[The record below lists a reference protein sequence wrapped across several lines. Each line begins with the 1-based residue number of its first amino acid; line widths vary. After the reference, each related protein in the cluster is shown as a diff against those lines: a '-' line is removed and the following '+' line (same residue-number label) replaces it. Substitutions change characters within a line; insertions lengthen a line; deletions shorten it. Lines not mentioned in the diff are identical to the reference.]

1 MPPTTSR
8 LSLHQG
14 GFACHRHAD
23 IVAASFP
30 PREHRGLSRLA
41 PKSIR
46 SMLFGCGMLTLVVWL
61 AGSHVGAAPLPT
73 AEFDVPVQVLRV
85 LSNGTVLEL
94 SGSFSW
100 ALPQNVQAIL
110 AGAPGVRVVR
120 LESPGGHVLPA
131 LQVATIIQQRGL
143 DTYVG
148 RLCASACTVA
158 FLGGRQRWLASDA
171 RLGFHQAHAP
181 GVPPDQANAFLQ
193 AAYEKFA
200 VPPPFVAHV
209 LRTPPADLWY
219 PTQQDLRAAHYTTG
233 DPPDSVLS
241 LGRSPLPRL
250 SDFTRLLRTAPD
262 DAVIQFATAFSDLIG
277 PHCRKR
283 IRRPADLCSMKVP
296 DDPQDALSQTVLDAG
311 FAAAQQRRQREAAR
325 TTQAAALDPAQ
336 RKQAEADLLAA
347 IRAKGQLAA
356 LEGLRSGADHA
367 AFCPSLRDL
376 LQAALGLPDTH
387 RGTAL
392 RAVLSGG

>member
-1 MPPTTSR
+1 MSR
-8 LSLHQG
+8 L
-14 GFACHRHAD
+14 
-23 IVAASFP
+23 
-30 PREHRGLSRLA
+30 

-46 SMLFGCGMLTLVVWL
+46 SMLFCRGMLTLVVWL
-61 AGSHVGAAPLPT
+61 AGSHVGAAPSPT
-73 AEFDVPVQVLRV
+73 AEFDIPYQLRV
-85 LSNGTVLEL
+85 LSDGTVLEL

-193 AAYEKFA
+193 DAYAKFA

-219 PTQQDLRAAHYTTG
+219 PTQQELRAAHYTTG

-250 SDFTRLLRTAPD
+250 SDFTCRLLRTC
-262 DAVIQFATAFSDLIG
+262 TG
-277 PHCRKR
+277 
-283 IRRPADLCSMKVP
+283 
-296 DDPQDALSQTVLDAG
+296 
-311 FAAAQQRRQREAAR
+311 
-325 TTQAAALDPAQ
+325 
-336 RKQAEADLLAA
+336 
-347 IRAKGQLAA
+347 
-356 LEGLRSGADHA
+356 
-367 AFCPSLRDL
+367 
-376 LQAALGLPDTH
+376 
-387 RGTAL
+387 
-392 RAVLSGG
+392 